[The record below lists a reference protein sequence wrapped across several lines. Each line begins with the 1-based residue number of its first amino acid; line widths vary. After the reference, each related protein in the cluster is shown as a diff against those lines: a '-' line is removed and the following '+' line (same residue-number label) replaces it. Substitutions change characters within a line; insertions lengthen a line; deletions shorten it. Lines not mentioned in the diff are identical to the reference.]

1 MKKRIIS
8 MFLIVSIIASLF
20 VVSAISNS
28 VGAKVV
34 CYIVPPKNVKVTTV
48 GNNFRVTWTHNADD
62 ATLFYHI
69 WVRNKSKSSSWKS
82 YASYKN
88 KIGTF
93 TQDIGPMTKLGK
105 SGDTFEIKVSCHD
118 EMGKKDWYSDNNV
131 PATRTFVGKPT
142 LSGKWLSNTQAQYY
156 FTPGTGNKQPH
167 HYVFWLAYKSN
178 SGNKWSAW
186 QQRYCQG
193 TTTSVTYKKGFTYR
207 IKVSAVINGYHS
219 DFSNNPPIQIKK

>member
-8 MFLIVSIIASLF
+8 IFLIVSII
-20 VVSAISNS
+20 VSVCA
-28 VGAKVV
+28 VGVFTTSAYTVV
-34 CYIVPPKNVKVTTV
+34 CPTNVKVSTV
-48 GNNFRVTWTHNADD
+48 GNNFCVTWDHYADD
-62 ATLFYHI
+62 ATLWYEI
-69 WVRNKSKSSSWKS
+69 WVRNKSTSSKWYKYTSF
-82 YASYKN
+82 KN
-88 KIGTF
+88 KIGSF
-93 TQDIGPMTKLGK
+93 SQQIGSMYALGK
-105 SGDTFEIKVSCHD
+105 SGDTYEIKVSCHD
-118 EMGKKDWYSDNNV
+118 EMGREDWYSKPV
-131 PATRTFVGKPT
+131 TRTFVGKPT
-142 LSGKWLSNTQAQYY
+142 LSGKWLSNTQARYY